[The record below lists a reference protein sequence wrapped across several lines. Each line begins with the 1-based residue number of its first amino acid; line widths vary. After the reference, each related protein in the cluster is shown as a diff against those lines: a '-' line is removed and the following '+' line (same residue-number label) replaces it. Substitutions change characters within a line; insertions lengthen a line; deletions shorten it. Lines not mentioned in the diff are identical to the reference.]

1 MHGMDDVTWP
11 LLRRAARITG
21 ASRIGFEDVLTLP
34 DGQPA
39 HSNAQLYQ
47 ADWRLMQ
54 EVPL

>member
-1 MHGMDDVTWP
+1 MDDVTWP